1 MISLDNVSKIY
12 GSGINKTE
20 ALKGITIKVNKGEMV
35 AIIGKSGSGKTT
47 LLNILGGMD
56 TATSGKYVFGNTV
69 VSNLKKDKLDMF
81 RRENVSFV
89 FQNFALMN
97 EYTVY
102 ENIELP
108 LIAKKINKKER
119 KKVIKEVLELMKISE
134 LSNKLPSKISG
145 GQQQRCAI
153 ARAIASGNDLI
164 LADEPTGALDKV
176 TGNMII
182 DYLAEINKEGKTLII
197 VTHDESIAA
206 RCDRIIRI
214 EDGKLL

>member
-108 LIAKKINKKER
+108 
-119 KKVIKEVLELMKISE
+119 
-134 LSNKLPSKISG
+134 
-145 GQQQRCAI
+145 
-153 ARAIASGNDLI
+153 
-164 LADEPTGALDKV
+164 
-176 TGNMII
+176 
-182 DYLAEINKEGKTLII
+182 
-197 VTHDESIAA
+197 
-206 RCDRIIRI
+206 
-214 EDGKLL
+214 